1 MKRIS
6 QEQRDR
12 LSAYLDGMLDPAAR
26 IKLEAELKT
35 DEAMRAEFD
44 ELRSIHVLLKSVKL
58 EQPSK
63 NFTSQLMS
71 RLDQYPSTR
80 PSIHSFRN
88 GILLLCGVLI
98 AIGVASILVSAGEF
112 DSVTTTL
119 KPDSLPIP
127 SKIVN
132 YSLPSISISG
142 KMMVNVII
150 ILNLVLAW
158 LVLDRVILKP
168 WFQRRMQER

>member
-6 QEQRDR
+6 QEQRDQ

-26 IKLEAELKT
+26 IRLEAELNT
-35 DEAMRAEFD
+35 DETLRGALD
-44 ELRSIHVLLKSVKL
+44 ELRTLHEFLKSVKTI

-63 NFTSQLMS
+63 NFTSRVMS
-71 RLDQYPSTR
+71 RLDQYPSTS
-80 PSIHSFRN
+80 PSTSFRN

-98 AIGVASILVSAGEF
+98 AIGVASILVSMGEF

-127 SKIVN
+127 TKMIN

-150 ILNLVLAW
+150 LLNLGLAW